1 MFWQT
6 GKMPE
11 IYPVTKTKSKLN
23 INQPGQ
29 KIEAQVLYIKNIIS
43 INSEYQCIR
52 EYHTLGYKER
62 PKRKFKGKDES
73 HVHITLQV
81 IFS

>member
-11 IYPVTKTKSKLN
+11 IYPVTKIKSKRN

-29 KIEAQVLYIKNIIS
+29 KIEAKVLYIKNIIKLRIS
-43 INSEYQCIR
+43 M
-52 EYHTLGYKER
+52 H
-62 PKRKFKGKDES
+62 
-73 HVHITLQV
+73 
-81 IFS
+81 